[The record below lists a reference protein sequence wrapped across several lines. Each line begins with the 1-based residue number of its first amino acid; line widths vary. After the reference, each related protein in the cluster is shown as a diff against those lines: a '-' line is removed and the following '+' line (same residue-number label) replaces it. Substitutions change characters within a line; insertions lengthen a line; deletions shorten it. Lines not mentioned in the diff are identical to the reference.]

1 MTTSIASYLIA
12 SLTIIVSAI
21 SVGFSQG
28 LTNKAAF
35 KAIDI
40 QPNIK
45 DKISNLALLSS
56 ALIETAAIV
65 SVFIALI
72 LLFETD
78 QVLNPFYSDLAK
90 IGIGFAII
98 CSSMTIGLVSSW
110 PAQEACY
117 TTARQPFHAQW
128 IFNFTLIVLSIIQTP
143 LILAFIVALFI
154 KAQSTLSNSL
164 EDSLRLIG
172 AGVSI
177 GIGCIGPALGLAH
190 FARTAIRGIGSNR
203 NASGRIL
210 TFTFVSQAIIESPI
224 IFALV
229 TSLFLLLA
237 GTPKTPMAGIAM
249 LMAGITTGLGMFG
262 PGLSSGRTAASACK
276 EIAANP
282 ENYSAL
288 ARTSIFAQGVIDT
301 AAIYVLLIAL
311 GFIIFVT

>member
-1 MTTSIASYLIA
+1 MTTSIANYLIA

-35 KAIDI
+35 QAIDT
-40 QPNIK
+40 QPEIK
-45 DKISNLALLSS
+45 DKISNLSLLSS

-65 SVFIALI
+65 SMFVALI
-72 LLFETD
+72 LLFEDT
-78 QVLNPFYSDLAK
+78 QVINPFYSDLAK
-90 IGIGFAII
+90 IGVGFAII
-98 CSSMTIGLVSSW
+98 CSGLVIGLVSAW

-117 TTARQPFHAQW
+117 ATARQPFHAQW
-128 IFNFTLIVLSIIQTP
+128 IFNFTLIVLSVIQTP

-154 KAQSTLSNSL
+154 KFQATLAVSL
-164 EDSLRLIG
+164 ADSFRLIG
-172 AGVSI
+172 AGVAI
-177 GIGCIGPALGLAH
+177 GLGSIGPAIGLAH
-190 FARTAIRGIGSNR
+190 FARTAIQGIGSNR

-210 TFTFVSQAIIESPI
+210 TFTFISQAIIESPI

-229 TSLFLLLA
+229 ISLFLLF
-237 GTPKTPMAGIAM
+237 GGIPKTLIGGVAM
-249 LMAGITTGLGMFG
+249 LMAGVTTGLGMFG
-262 PGLSSGRTAASACK
+262 PGLSSGRTAAAACK

-282 ENYSAL
+282 ENYPAL

-311 GFIIFVT
+311 GFIFFVS

>member
-1 MTTSIASYLIA
+1 MTSIANYLIA

-21 SVGFSQG
+21 SVGISQG

-35 KAIDI
+35 QSIDT
-40 QPNIK
+40 QPEIK
-45 DKISNLALLSS
+45 DKISALSLLSS

-65 SVFIALI
+65 SVFIAL
-72 LLFETD
+72 LLLLGDTPALD
-78 QVLNPFYSDLAK
+78 PLYSDLAK

-98 CSSMTIGLVSSW
+98 CSGLVIGLVSAW

-117 TTARQPFHAQW
+117 ATARQPFHAQW

-154 KAQSTLSNSL
+154 KFQANLAVSL
-164 EDSLRLIG
+164 ADSLRLIG
-172 AGVSI
+172 AGVAI
-177 GIGCIGPALGLAH
+177 GLGSIGPAIGLAH
-190 FARTAIRGIGSNR
+190 FARTAIKGIGSNR

-210 TFTFVSQAIIESPI
+210 TFTFISQAIIESPI

-229 TSLFLLLA
+229 TSLFLLFS
-237 GTPKTPMAGIAM
+237 GTPKTLIAGVAM
-249 LMAGITTGLGMFG
+249 LMAGVTVGLGMFG
-262 PGLSSGRTAASACK
+262 PGLSSGRTAAAACK

-282 ENYSAL
+282 ENYAAL
-288 ARTSIFAQGVIDT
+288 SRTSIFAQGVIDT

-311 GFIIFVT
+311 GFIFFIS

>member
-1 MTTSIASYLIA
+1 MTTSIASYLIS
-12 SLTIIVSAI
+12 SLTIVVSAI
-21 SVGFSQG
+21 SVGLSQG

-35 KAIDI
+35 KSIDT
-40 QPNIK
+40 QPHIK
-45 DKISNLALLSS
+45 DKISNLSLLSS

-65 SVFIALI
+65 GVFIALI
-72 LLFETD
+72 LLFED
-78 QVLNPFYSDLAK
+78 SDILNPFYNDLAK

-98 CSSMTIGLVSSW
+98 CSGLVIGLVSSW

-117 TTARQPFHAQW
+117 ATARQPFHAQW

-154 KAQSTLSNSL
+154 KFQATASNTL

-172 AGVSI
+172 AGISI

-190 FARTAIRGIGSNR
+190 FSRTAIRGIGSNR
-203 NASGRIL
+203 NASGKIL
-210 TFTFVSQAIIESPI
+210 TFTFISQAIIESPI

-229 TSLFLLLA
+229 TSLFLLLG
-237 GTPKTPMAGIAM
+237 GTPKTLMSGIAM
-249 LMAGITTGLGMFG
+249 LMAGVTTGLGMFG

-282 ENYSAL
+282 EHYSAL

-311 GFIIFVT
+311 SFILFVS